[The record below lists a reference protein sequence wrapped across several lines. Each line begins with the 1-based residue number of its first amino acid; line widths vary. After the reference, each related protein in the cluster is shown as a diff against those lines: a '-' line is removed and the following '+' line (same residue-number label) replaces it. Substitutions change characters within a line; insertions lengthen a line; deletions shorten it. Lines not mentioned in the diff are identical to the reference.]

1 MKKLLFLVCVVAIV
15 VSPLWAQQAPDPAKG
30 GESETFTHAIGG
42 AEVLRITEVPT
53 VPEAGISRSSSPSAD
68 FEGDSGQNASA
79 TIEIVRDAQMLDA
92 GSPVT
97 AEVPVPWR
105 SLPPGQSRAIHD
117 VREVIETSDLIVFG
131 RVAELPPETVE
142 TGVMPLSQRF
152 DVVHLISPGD
162 GADWVLIESPRRSAS
177 AAEMA
182 RLEPGETYV
191 LMLRHRQHNLF
202 SVIEH
207 PAAVTPIDHR
217 LVDPSGRSL
226 SDLEERIRRVL
237 GANRGVVQDEET
249 WAVAPASMPITEPV
263 EQDLKAANPVETT
276 PESPA
281 KDGRATVNLL
291 YETFEG
297 AWPGSW
303 NVFDDNGSTGGEVY
317 WSDSSHRSYAGS
329 WSAWCADGGGDGQPA
344 GGNYLD
350 NMDTWMVYGP
360 MDLSD
365 AQDGTFSF
373 RFWNQ
378 TENGYDYAGIYNYVW
393 NNFVKPYEPFY
404 FHYQGKPLLL
414 FYQGKY
420 LVQNGNFPKNDTFT
434 IEIFGH
440 EEYCTWVY
448 GYAEELRVDGP
459 YPRNRQ
465 FSVMPRYDETSIPNR
480 TRQHCIDPRLEY
492 LYVEQWE
499 EALKL
504 ASRGAIDIIT
514 ITSWNE
520 FPERTAIEP
529 HYDSTAWNKNPYYLY
544 DLTRTYICKLKG
556 IDPQVQENTKDDLK
570 LLTVLGTLCI
580 AVILG
585 LFLGRRRLR
594 LKRRLLRTTPHSAA

>member
-1 MKKLLFLVCVVAIV
+1 MKRVSVLSYGVFLLFMSLNV
-15 VSPLWAQQAPDPAKG
+15 VSPGLLELNIKVGVFFYVWYDPK
-30 GESETFTHAIGG
+30 
-42 AEVLRITEVPT
+42 
-53 VPEAGISRSSSPSAD
+53 
-68 FEGDSGQNASA
+68 DSTS
-79 TIEIVRDAQMLDA
+79 
-92 GSPVT
+92 
-97 AEVPVPWR
+97 WR
-105 SLPPGQSRAIHD
+105 YPKIHD
-117 VREVIETSDLIVFG
+117 KPVLGHYNSCDPEVIK
-131 RVAELPPETVE
+131 
-142 TGVMPLSQRF
+142 Q
-152 DVVHLISPGD
+152 HLKWI
-162 GADWVLIESPRRSAS
+162 
-177 AAEMA
+177 
-182 RLEPGETYV
+182 
-191 LMLRHRQHNLF
+191 
-202 SVIEH
+202 
-207 PAAVTPIDHR
+207 
-217 LVDPSGRSL
+217 
-226 SDLEERIRRVL
+226 
-237 GANRGVVQDEET
+237 
-249 WAVAPASMPITEPV
+249 
-263 EQDLKAANPVETT
+263 
-276 PESPA
+276 
-281 KDGRATVNLL
+281 
-291 YETFEG
+291 
-297 AWPGSW
+297 
-303 NVFDDNGSTGGEVY
+303 
-317 WSDSSHRSYAGS
+317 
-329 WSAWCADGGGDGQPA
+329 
-344 GGNYLD
+344 
-350 NMDTWMVYGP
+350 
-360 MDLSD
+360 SD
-365 AQDGTFSF
+365 AYIDFIVICWYGYTSYKFINDTAHQVFEVAKNVSTNVKLCIAVEPF
-373 RFWNQ
+373 NE
-378 TENGYDYAGIYNYVW
+378 TEKGYDYAGIYNYVW

-420 LVQNGNFPKNDTFT
+420 LVQNGNFPKNNTFT

-556 IDPQVQENTKDDLK
+556 IDPQVQENTKDNLK

-585 LFLGRRRLR
+585 LFLGRQKLR